1 VNIYLVKGFMLCIF
15 ALFLP
20 QISQKLHINNI
31 CSMVKDLFERIQSN
45 KGPLGKWASQA
56 EGYYVFPKLEG
67 ELGPRMQF
75 HGKTILNWSLND
87 YLGLANHPE
96 VRQADTDAA
105 IKYGAAYPMGARMMS
120 GHTEYHEQ
128 LEQELASFVMKESA
142 YLLNFGY
149 QGIMSTI
156 DALVTRNDVIVY
168 DVDAHACIIDGVR
181 LHSGKRFTYRHN
193 DVESMEKNLQ
203 RATKLA
209 ETTGGGILFITE
221 GVFGMRGQQGKLKE
235 VVEMKKKYNFRL
247 LVDDAHGFGT
257 LGKTGAG
264 AGEEQ
269 GCQDG
274 IDVYFSTF
282 AKSMANIGAF
292 VAGDKDIIDYL
303 KYNLRSQM
311 FAKAL
316 PMIQTI
322 GSLKRLELLRNSS
335 EIKDKL
341 WVNVR
346 ALQEGL
352 TSRGFNIGDTNTCI
366 TPVYLE
372 GSIPEAM
379 VMVNDLREN
388 YGIFLSIVVY
398 PVIPK
403 GIILLRM
410 IPTASH
416 TIEDINETLAA
427 FEAIREKL
435 VNGTYKAIAAQTTV
449 DVS

>member
-1 VNIYLVKGFMLCIF
+1 MT
-15 ALFLP
+15 
-20 QISQKLHINNI
+20 
-31 CSMVKDLFERIQSN
+31 KDLFERIQKN

-67 ELGPRMQF
+67 QLANRMMF
-75 HGKTILNWSLND
+75 HGKEVINWSIND

-96 VRQADTDAA
+96 VRKADAEAA
-105 IKYGAAYPMGARMMS
+105 LEYGAAYPMGARMMS
-120 GHTEYHEQ
+120 GHTNWHEK
-128 LEQELASFVMKESA
+128 LEQELAAFVQKEAA

-149 QGIMSTI
+149 QGMVSII
-156 DALVTRNDVIVY
+156 DALVSKNDVIVY
-168 DVDAHACIIDGVR
+168 DVDSHACIIDGVR
-181 LHSGKRFTYRHN
+181 LHMGKRFTYKHN
-193 DVESMEKNLQ
+193 DIESLEKNLE
-203 RATKLA
+203 RAVNMA
-209 ETTGGGILFITE
+209 ETTGGGILVITE
-221 GVFGMRGQQGKLKE
+221 GVFGMRGQQGRLKE
-235 VVEMKKKYNFRL
+235 IVALKEKYNFRL

-282 AKSMANIGAF
+282 AKSMASIGAF
-292 VAGDKDIIDYL
+292 VAADKDIIDFL

-311 FAKAL
+311 FAKSL
-316 PMIQTI
+316 PMIMVK
-322 GSLKRLELLRNSS
+322 GALKRLDMLRTMPELKN
-335 EIKDKL
+335 KL
-341 WVNVR
+341 WENVN
-346 ALQEGL
+346 ALQNGL
-352 TSRGFNIGDTNTCI
+352 KQRGFNIGDTNTCV

-388 YGIFLSIVVY
+388 YNIFLSIVVY

-410 IPTASH
+410 IPTATH
-416 TIEDINETLAA
+416 TMEDISETLKAY
-427 FEAIREKL
+427 EAIREKL
-435 VNGTYKAIAAQTTV
+435 ENGTYKKIAAETTV
-449 DVS
+449 DVSAE

>member
-1 VNIYLVKGFMLCIF
+1 
-15 ALFLP
+15 
-20 QISQKLHINNI
+20 
-31 CSMVKDLFERIQSN
+31 MVKDLFERIQNN
-45 KGPLGKWASQA
+45 KGPLGKWAAQA
-56 EGYYVFPKLEG
+56 EGYFVFPKLEG
-67 ELGPRMQF
+67 ELGPRMKFQ
-75 HGKTILNWSLND
+75 GKDILNWSLND

-96 VRQADTDAA
+96 VRKADADAA
-105 IKYGAAYPMGARMMS
+105 IEFGAAYPMGARMMS
-120 GHTEYHEQ
+120 GHTKYHEQ
-128 LEQELASFVMKESA
+128 LEQELAAFVMKESA

-269 GCQDG
+269 GVQDE

-292 VAGDKDIIDYL
+292 VAADKEIIDYL

-341 WVNVR
+341 WVNVN
-346 ALQEGL
+346 ALQNGL
-352 TSRGFNIGDTNTCI
+352 KAKGFNIGDTNTCI

-372 GSIPEAM
+372 GSVPEAM
-379 VMVNDLREN
+379 IMVNDLREN
-388 YGIFLSIVVY
+388 YGIFLSIVIY

-410 IPTASH
+410 IPTTSH
-416 TIEDINETLAA
+416 TLSDVDETLTA

-435 VNGTYKAIAAQTTV
+435 ENGTYKEIADRTTV
-449 DVS
+449 DLDA